1 MHVQQNGAGSWPGP
15 NPKDIGLHRLG
26 GALIMSDT
34 CNGARAAKRLM
45 LQRIS
50 AAVAEDIGPD
60 AWKELSEE
68 QQHKV
73 ARAYSGDCMQH
84 LRNIF
89 LDAMSAAASAHLKV
103 ALEDSLSEFA
113 YHERMTA

>member
-1 MHVQQNGAGSWPGP
+1 
-15 NPKDIGLHRLG
+15 
-26 GALIMSDT
+26 MSDT
-34 CNGARAAKRLM
+34 CNGARAAKRLV
-45 LQRIS
+45 LQRIA
-50 AAVAEDIGPD
+50 AAVAADVGPEE
-60 AWKELSEE
+60 WKKLSEE

-103 ALEDSLSEFA
+103 ALA
-113 YHERMTA
+113 RTR